1 MYVIEFMIMRYN
13 DYNFGD
19 FMVIIENYED
29 LLGFHGI
36 YGKVLI

>member
-1 MYVIEFMIMRYN
+1 MGLNNGEML
-13 DYNFGD
+13 DNFGD